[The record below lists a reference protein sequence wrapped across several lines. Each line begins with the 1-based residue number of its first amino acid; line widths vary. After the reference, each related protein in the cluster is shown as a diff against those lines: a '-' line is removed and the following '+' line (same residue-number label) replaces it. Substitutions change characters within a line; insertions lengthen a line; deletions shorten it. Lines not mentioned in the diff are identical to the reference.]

1 MRDILLDLINN
12 RKLSNLLYN
21 NLDDNEKQQ
30 FDRLYYFSKV
40 KDQVGSGDFSR
51 EKETN
56 NEWMFLK
63 YQLLS
68 GNNGTETLEKAKT
81 YINRFLKE
89 NKLQKEDAHEM
100 LTHINQIFSFRSK

>member
-21 NLDDNEKQQ
+21 KLDDNEKQQ

-40 KDQVGSGDFSR
+40 KDQVSSGDFSR

-56 NEWMFLK
+56 NEWMLLK

-68 GNNGTETLEKAKT
+68 GYNGTETLEKAKT
-81 YINRFLKE
+81 YITRFLKE
-89 NKLQKEDAHEM
+89 NKLQKEDANEM
-100 LTHINQIFSFRSK
+100 LTHINQILSFRSK